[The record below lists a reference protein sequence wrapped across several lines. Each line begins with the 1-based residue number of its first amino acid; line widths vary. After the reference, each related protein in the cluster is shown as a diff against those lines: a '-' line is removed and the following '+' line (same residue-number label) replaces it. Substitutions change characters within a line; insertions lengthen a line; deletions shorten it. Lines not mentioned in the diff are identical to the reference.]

1 MLSPYRS
8 PARQLP
14 ECSCRFQPLTLP
26 VCLPTQ
32 YLAAHGTPHCQ
43 TKGGVTLPWTTR
55 ARKFCTE
62 HEV

>member
-32 YLAAHGTPHCQ
+32 YLAAHGISA
-43 TKGGVTLPWTTR
+43 LPN
-55 ARKFCTE
+55 
-62 HEV
+62 